1 MENKQTMENKVYQ
14 ISDFAAVRQDGN
26 GVLGKILYYSL
37 STTLIDREKFGELC
51 QSIDFP
57 YKPSRRTAK
66 ADAFRS
72 ATGDIYDRLL
82 LKTDSGPQIFKVY
95 CRDNKAPDGVISREL
110 VKETVHEDTN
120 EYKKLANI
128 SFTKEGGIFAY
139 DNLVSDP
146 HVDPLNYCLEA
157 QKLFELY
164 QTCVGRRQIET
175 VLQNYV
181 ESMQAVKAAR
191 GHIYFVPRDY
201 MAKLNLFEDFVK
213 LLEENN
219 QFQRPGREPL
229 DANSMF
235 VVDDAKQREKMAS
248 AFYNTVRK
256 EIEEY
261 EKRATHLIQSD
272 SRSPA
277 VLERMALSIKGL
289 EDKRSYYE
297 DILNRELT
305 EMNDQFTALR
315 YLSDELQIR
324 ARGLQLQKRAA

>member
-1 MENKQTMENKVYQ
+1 M
-14 ISDFAAVRQDGN
+14 G
-26 GVLGKILYYSL
+26 
-37 STTLIDREKFGELC
+37 
-51 QSIDFP
+51 
-57 YKPSRRTAK
+57 SRRSSSFSMSLDK
-66 ADAFRS
+66 R
-72 ATGDIYDRLL
+72 GIYDRLL

-95 CRDNKAPDGVISREL
+95 CRDNKAPGGVISREL
-110 VKETVHEDTN
+110 VKETVREDTN

-128 SFTKEGGIFAY
+128 SFSKDGGIFSY

-146 HVDPLNYCLEA
+146 HVDPLSYCLEA
-157 QKLFELY
+157 QRLFELY

-191 GHIYFVPRDY
+191 GHLYFVPRDY
-201 MAKLNLFEDFVK
+201 MVKLNLFEDFVK
-213 LLEENN
+213 LLEDNN
-219 QFQRPGREPL
+219 QFQRSSRVPL

-277 VLERMALSIKGL
+277 ILERLALSIKGL

-297 DILNRELT
+297 DILNRELADLH
-305 EMNDQFTALR
+305 DQFTALR

-324 ARGLQLQKRAA
+324 ARGLRTQKKAA

>member
-1 MENKQTMENKVYQ
+1 MENKTYQ

-26 GVLGKILYYSL
+26 SVLGKILYYAL
-37 STTLIDREKFGELC
+37 STTLIDKEKFGELC
-51 QSIDFP
+51 QSIGFP
-57 YKPSRRTAK
+57 YEPSRRTAK

-95 CRDNKAPDGVISREL
+95 CRDNKAPGGVISREL
-110 VKETVHEDTN
+110 VKETVREDTN

-128 SFTKEGGIFAY
+128 SFSKDGGIFSY

-146 HVDPLNYCLEA
+146 HVDPLSYCLEA
-157 QKLFELY
+157 QRLFELY

-191 GHIYFVPRDY
+191 GHLYFVPRDY
-201 MAKLNLFEDFVK
+201 MVKLNLFEDFVK
-213 LLEENN
+213 LLEDNN
-219 QFQRPGREPL
+219 QFQRSGRVPL

-277 VLERMALSIKGL
+277 ILERLALSIKGL

-297 DILNRELT
+297 DILNRELADLH
-305 EMNDQFTALR
+305 DQFTALR

-324 ARGLQLQKRAA
+324 ARGLRGMKKTA

>member
-1 MENKQTMENKVYQ
+1 MENKTYQ

-26 GVLGKILYYSL
+26 SVLGKILYYAL
-37 STTLIDREKFGELC
+37 STTLIDKKKFGELC
-51 QSIDFP
+51 QFIGFP
-57 YKPSRRTAK
+57 YEPSRRTAK

-95 CRDNKAPDGVISREL
+95 CRDNKAPGGVISREL
-110 VKETVHEDTN
+110 VKETVREDTN

-128 SFTKEGGIFAY
+128 SFSKDGEIFSY

-146 HVDPLNYCLEA
+146 HVDPLSYCLEA
-157 QKLFELY
+157 QRLFELY

-191 GHIYFVPRDY
+191 GHLYFVPRDY
-201 MAKLNLFEDFVK
+201 MVKLNLFEDFVK
-213 LLEENN
+213 LLEDNN
-219 QFQRPGREPL
+219 QFQRSGRVPL

-277 VLERMALSIKGL
+277 ILERLALSIKGL

-297 DILNRELT
+297 NILNRELADLH
-305 EMNDQFTALR
+305 DQFTALR

-324 ARGLQLQKRAA
+324 ARGLRTQKKAA

>member
-1 MENKQTMENKVYQ
+1 MENKVYQ
-14 ISDFAAVRQDGN
+14 ISDFAAVQQDGN
-26 GVLGKILYYSL
+26 GVLGKVLYYSL

-51 QSIDFP
+51 QSIGFP
-57 YKPSRRTAK
+57 YEPSRRTAK

-72 ATGDIYDRLL
+72 ATGDVYERLL

-95 CRDNKAPDGVISREL
+95 CRDNKAPGGAVSREL

-128 SFTKEGGIFAY
+128 SFTKEGGIFSY

-157 QKLFELY
+157 QRLFELY

-175 VLQNYV
+175 LLQNYV
-181 ESMQAVKAAR
+181 ESMQAVKIAR

-201 MAKLNLFEDFVK
+201 MAKLGLFEDFVE

-219 QFQRPGREPL
+219 QFQRPGRDPL

-235 VVDDAKQREKMAS
+235 VVDDAKQREKMAV
-248 AFYNTVRK
+248 AFYNTARG
-256 EIEEY
+256 EIAEY
-261 EKRATHLIQSD
+261 ERRATHLIQSD

-277 VLERMALSIKGL
+277 ILERLALRIKGL

-297 DILNRELT
+297 AILQKELT
-305 EMNDQFTALR
+305 DMDEQFTSLR

-324 ARGLQLQKRAA
+324 ARGLRLQKKAA

>member
-1 MENKQTMENKVYQ
+1 MERKLYQ
-14 ISDFAAVRQDGN
+14 ISDFAAVQQDGN
-26 GVLGKILYYSL
+26 GVLGKVLYYSL

-51 QSIDFP
+51 QSIGFP
-57 YKPSRRTAK
+57 YEPSRRTAK

-72 ATGDIYDRLL
+72 ATGDIYERLL

-95 CRDNKAPDGVISREL
+95 CRDNRAPGGAISREL

-128 SFTKEGGIFAY
+128 SFTKEGGIFSY

-157 QKLFELY
+157 QRLFELY

-175 VLQNYV
+175 LLQNYV
-181 ESMQAVKAAR
+181 ESMQAVKIAR

-201 MAKLNLFEDFVK
+201 MARLGLFEDFVE

-219 QFQRPGREPL
+219 QFQRPGRDPL

-235 VVDDAKQREKMAS
+235 VVDDAKQREKMAV
-248 AFYNTVRK
+248 AFYNTARC
-256 EIEEY
+256 EIAEY

-277 VLERMALSIKGL
+277 ILERLALRIKGL

-297 DILNRELT
+297 SILQKELT
-305 EMNDQFTALR
+305 DMDEQFTSLR

-324 ARGLQLQKRAA
+324 ARGLRLQKKAA

>member
-1 MENKQTMENKVYQ
+1 MERKLYQ
-14 ISDFAAVRQDGN
+14 ISDFAAVQQDGN
-26 GVLGKILYYSL
+26 GVLGKVLYYSL
-37 STTLIDREKFGELC
+37 STTLIDREKFDELC
-51 QSIDFP
+51 QSIGFP
-57 YKPSRRTAK
+57 YEPSRRTAK

-72 ATGDIYDRLL
+72 ATGDVYERLL

-95 CRDNKAPDGVISREL
+95 CRDNKAPGGAISREL

-128 SFTKEGGIFAY
+128 SFTKEGGIFSY
-139 DNLVSDP
+139 DNMVSDP

-157 QKLFELY
+157 QRLFELY

-175 VLQNYV
+175 LLENYV
-181 ESMQAVKAAR
+181 ESMQAVKIAR

-201 MAKLNLFEDFVK
+201 MAKLNLFEDFIE
-213 LLEENN
+213 LLEGNN
-219 QFQRPGREPL
+219 QFQRPGRDPL

-235 VVDDAKQREKMAS
+235 VVNDAKQREKMAV
-248 AFYNTVRK
+248 AFYNTACG
-256 EIEEY
+256 EIAEY

-277 VLERMALSIKGL
+277 ILERLALRIKGL

-297 DILNRELT
+297 AILQKELT
-305 EMNDQFTALR
+305 DMDEQFTSLR

-324 ARGLQLQKRAA
+324 ARGLRVQKKTA

>member
-1 MENKQTMENKVYQ
+1 MEDKTYQ

-26 GVLGKILYYSL
+26 GVLGKILYYAL
-37 STTLIDREKFGELC
+37 STTLIDKEKFGELC
-51 QSIDFP
+51 QSIGFP
-57 YKPSRRTAK
+57 YEPSRRTAK

-95 CRDNKAPDGVISREL
+95 CRDNKAPGDVISREL
-110 VKETVHEDTN
+110 VKETVQEDTN

-128 SFTKEGGIFAY
+128 SFSKNGGIFSY

-157 QKLFELY
+157 HRLFELY

-175 VLQNYV
+175 LLQNYV
-181 ESMQAVKAAR
+181 ESMQAVKIAR

-213 LLEENN
+213 LLEDNN
-219 QFQRPGREPL
+219 QFQRSGRVPL

-235 VVDDAKQREKMAS
+235 VVDDAKQREKMAV
-248 AFYNTVRK
+248 AFYNTARG
-256 EIEEY
+256 EIAEY

-277 VLERMALSIKGL
+277 ILERLALRIKGL

-297 DILNRELT
+297 AILQKELT
-305 EMNDQFTALR
+305 DMDEQFTSLR

-324 ARGLQLQKRAA
+324 ARGLRLQKKAA